1 MEFDFASFFVGI
13 LVGLGIAYGIIR
25 MLGKMLYN
33 KLVEDG
39 VIKSVEEEQ
48 AESETKRIEMK
59 VEKHGD
65 ILYAFRKDNDDFV
78 CQGSNF
84 EELRANFA
92 SRFPGYTGS
101 VEGKAT
107 ELHEELVRQRQELT
121 KTV

>member
-1 MEFDFASFFVGI
+1 MEFDFLSFLLGVA
-13 LVGLGIAYGIIR
+13 VGLFIAYSIIR
-25 MLGKMLYN
+25 ILGKMLYN
-33 KLVEDG
+33 KLVAEG
-39 VIKSVEEEQ
+39 VIKSEAEEAGDTDSQ
-48 AESETKRIEMK
+48 RIEMK

-65 ILYAFRKDNDDFV
+65 MLYAFRKDNDDFI